1 MKKTVILGALAF
13 LGVQMNAQMDDISVT
28 LQPTG
33 SYNWFDDNT
42 AIDDGIMVGGR
53 VGFGFGEALE
63 LRAIYEKSVDIKNTV
78 DNLDFASEDFLENFS
93 SRDVDIERIGGEFK
107 ANIPTRGSFVPYL
120 TLGAGVQKLKVNIAE
135 DNLPEVERKSE
146 QIYANLGLG
155 TQLRLSDR
163 MFLNLEAKNTVFN
176 MDPADVLF
184 REGDNSGIGEWLDD
198 REERMYNW
206 SVLAGLQLYLGGR
219 QPGAYSD
226 LDRAYYQKFS
236 GGMGGLKLI
245 LEPGGSYIN
254 FNNDSN
260 LRDTY
265 LLGGKFG
272 FDLNQFIGIRGF
284 YYQATQNE
292 EISTKWDD
300 MAMYGGDIIAKLNV
314 ARGIVPYLELGGG
327 YLNIYDSYQGED
339 VLLPRQTSGYFA
351 KGGVGLAV
359 PISKNFEIF
368 GSASLMYTSQRDNND
383 LENIISPNELT
394 QHSVYS
400 AGIRFQI
407 GKSPDDTSDIV
418 QRRIDARVNERTA
431 VYQNRIDALEKEL
444 QDAYRAN
451 DTEKAV
457 EIIEEKKEL
466 EDRKS
471 AIEAEE
477 KAKEEALVQK
487 TMPTQTPAAPQ
498 VEEKTSTPKE
508 EESRIKMT
516 PEELEKLV
524 EKVIQGVDQEEAQP
538 TSTEDRIDRL
548 ERLLLEVNTSG
559 NTGAISP
566 VQQEIAT
573 DRIINKLDQLNS
585 KIDNNTSNIQRLA
598 NAQGQ
603 GQDRTV
609 VVTQGSGTQPQIISP
624 VTTTPTN
631 LQGNVLTTTTTDKD
645 GNIEQQ
651 NKGVATGFFISEG
664 MSLFGGYGFSS
675 DEGAGLVGIRGHYS
689 ISTSPIKFMPDLYV
703 APGDDTGFGV
713 NANALLAFDQ
723 ISNNVIIQPY
733 IGLGLGYNNIA
744 DYDKFGTNLII
755 GTSFN
760 VLGGNLYAD
769 YTARNF
775 IDIHQIS
782 VGYKFGF

>member
-63 LRAIYEKSVDIKNTV
+63 LRAIYEKSVDLKNTV
-78 DNLDFASEDFLENFS
+78 DNLDFASDEFLENFN

-120 TLGAGVQKLKVNIAE
+120 TLGAGVQKLKVNVAE
-135 DNLPEVERKSE
+135 ENQPEVERKSE

-176 MDPADVLF
+176 MDPADVLYQ
-184 REGDNSGIGEWLDD
+184 EGDNAGIGEWLND
-198 REERMYNW
+198 REDRMYNW

-219 QPGAYSD
+219 EPGAFND

-254 FNNDSN
+254 FNNNSN
-260 LRDTY
+260 LKDTY

-300 MAMYGGDIIAKLNV
+300 MAMYGGDIIARLNV

-327 YLNIYDSYQGED
+327 YLNIYDSYEGED
-339 VLLPRQTSGYFA
+339 ALLPRQTSGYFA

-359 PISKNFEIF
+359 PITKNFELF

-394 QHSVYS
+394 QHTVYN
-400 AGIRFQI
+400 AGVRFQI
-407 GKSPDDTSDIV
+407 GKSPDDTRDIV
-418 QRRIDARVNERTA
+418 QSRIDARVKERTE
-431 VYQNRIDALEKEL
+431 VYEDRILALESEL
-444 QDAYRAN
+444 QEAYNTN

-466 EDRKS
+466 EDRKL

-477 KAKEEALVQK
+477 KAKEEALVQSNAQA
-487 TMPTQTPAAPQ
+487 QT
-498 VEEKTSTPKE
+498 ESTPQTEVKTTVQP

-524 EKVIQGVDQEEAQP
+524 EKVIQGVDEE
-538 TSTEDRIDRL
+538 EDRPATTDERIDRL
-548 ERLLLEVNTSG
+548 ERLLLEVNTGG
-559 NTGAISP
+559 NTGAITP
-566 VQQEIAT
+566 VQQEIAS
-573 DRIINKLDQLNS
+573 DRIINKLDQLNA
-585 KIDNNTSNIQRLA
+585 KIDNNTSNIQSLA
-598 NAQGQ
+598 SAQGQ

-609 VVTQGSGTQPQIISP
+609 VVTQGGGTQPQLISP
-624 VTTTPTN
+624 GTTMPNN
-631 LQGNVLTTTTTDKD
+631 LQGNILTTTTTDKD

-651 NKGVATGFFISEG
+651 NKGVATGFFIREG

-675 DEGAGLVGIRGHYS
+675 DEGAALVGIRGHYS

-703 APGDDTGFGV
+703 APGSDTGFGV

-760 VLGGNLYAD
+760 VLGGNIYAD

-775 IDIHQIS
+775 IDIHQFS